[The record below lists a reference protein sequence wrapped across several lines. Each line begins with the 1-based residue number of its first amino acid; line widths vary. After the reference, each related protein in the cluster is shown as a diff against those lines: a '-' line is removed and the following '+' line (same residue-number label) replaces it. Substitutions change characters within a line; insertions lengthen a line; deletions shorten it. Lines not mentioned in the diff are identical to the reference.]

1 MLIAFGTS
9 LAALMLTV
17 LIRRRAPWNAEPA
30 QLGSV
35 SERWLAEHRAAH
47 PS

>member
-1 MLIAFGTS
+1 MLLITGVLLTAISLLAILRVRRPDSMNASPFGW
-9 LAALMLTV
+9 M
-17 LIRRRAPWNAEPA
+17 
-30 QLGSV
+30 